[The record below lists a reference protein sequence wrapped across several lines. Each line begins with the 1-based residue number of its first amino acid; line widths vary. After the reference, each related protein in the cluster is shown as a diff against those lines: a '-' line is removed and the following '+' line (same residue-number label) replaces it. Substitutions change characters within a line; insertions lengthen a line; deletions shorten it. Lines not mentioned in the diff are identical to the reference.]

1 MSRRVIGVKQAP
13 AENKRI
19 LPSGNNL
26 SIAVLGGRL
35 VQDNPFFHA
44 QQDRH
49 LVGFST
55 PSLFAPSEHL
65 VSGSRINPVLARER
79 LN

>member
-1 MSRRVIGVKQAP
+1 MPPFKLNHAP
-13 AENKRI
+13 DANKRI
-19 LPSGNNL
+19 LPSGDDLLNVMLVTSL
-26 SIAVLGGRL
+26 SK
-35 VQDNPFFHA
+35 DDPFFHA

-55 PSLFAPSEHL
+55 PSLFAPGEHL
-65 VSGSRINPVLARER
+65 IRGCRVYAMLPGER

>member
-1 MSRRVIGVKQAP
+1 MLRRGIGVNQARP
-13 AENKRI
+13 VNKRI
-19 LPSGNNL
+19 LPSGSYF

-55 PSLFAPSEHL
+55 PSLFTPREHL
-65 VSGSRINPVLARER
+65 IGGSRINPVLARER